1 MRVAAKWTPSGI
13 ALWLI
18 AALVATV
25 AVCFETRSV
34 TDDQPSDNEVAFDVE
49 QGSN

>member
-1 MRVAAKWTPSGI
+1 MRVAAKWTPGGI

-25 AVCFETRSV
+25 AVCFETESV
-34 TDDQPSDNEVAFDVE
+34 TDDRPADYEVAFEVE
-49 QGSN
+49 SGED